1 MIYKKGTVM
10 FSVMILG
17 VTQQFSFHLNAAVK
31 DVKSSS
37 GTFIVTSSL
46 SQRSN
51 IARAVVFKICP

>member
-1 MIYKKGTVM
+1 MGTVM

-51 IARAVVFKICP
+51 IARAVVFKICS